1 MKDINDLINGIKG
14 QDELMSLDEVKT
26 LIAKPATGA
35 AQWVKPTILSLVGV
49 AILSVGIFFFT
60 KNKTVTK
67 SMDENGNRVVTTRAN
82 DKSIIIFDSA
92 SFDSSNKYKPFR
104 RVENYL
110 GRTATSETPKE
121 TTSNS
126 TQATPSQLENSS
138 EKPTTY
144 RRSSNDAYTIQTP
157 PVEQTTI
164 PLKNTLSEPRLAV
177 HPTSNGPKS
186 ESYYYDAW
194 SKELQTF
201 TVSLD
206 KPNVIKGEEGTIII
220 IPKGA
225 ICGTYESYSGEV
237 HLTEYYKK
245 EDMLLAQL
253 STGSGHN
260 MLESAGMITLT
271 AASDGKELK
280 LCKDVTVLFPSDKYL
295 DSSYIGFTGN
305 WDDQHNVIDWTP
317 NGGANVNF
325 FGGALTPNCTRPTYE
340 AIRCNWPTRK
350 AEFRKWGK
358 SDLRK
363 DLRNDEVVKRI
374 RRRFWFQDSITS
386 VLYDEVYEGI
396 KHKMKDTLSARAYHA
411 CRVKQ
416 AKAAKI
422 QAMLDSMRGEF
433 GFDPYIVSQKMGYI
447 LANVS
452 GFGSINCDRFTQYKK
467 TRDHTYKVGGSEG
480 VLSARLMFH
489 DIKSIL
495 PGSQTAT
502 DEVTF
507 TRIPDGLNATLLVIK
522 YVDSSIQ
529 IAHQA
534 METGANPDLQF
545 ETIVKDELPDKLK
558 AITAAIGNP
567 KTEILERDY
576 SAVLADDDV
585 LSKAMSLTKEELE
598 KFHIYQHDDILLF
611 SRSRG
616 DQEALELIFRKGIT
630 SHSSSSTQATPLKLI
645 SDEYPKAVVTIQTTL
660 YKKWNTQWDEINCAK
675 YMPILVNYD
684 HGIADYSVWWFEN
697 NDKNI
702 AKLPERYQETY
713 TQYCLQPKE
722 VSSDSTYKKGNKQY
736 VRKPKSHLDIPYSKD
751 QLILADEELANALKI
766 EFNSKSLIYTK
777 RKGPFRKK
785 QYKYKSEENAR
796 YSYITGL
803 LDYNDDYQKNTPPS
817 YITFHDSNYLD
828 ITEMVSS
835 NNSKLDHT
843 QYFYAH
849 KHQMIAVSIG
859 KIDKKEVIF
868 WYEDTQRLNELISE
882 EDKTRTTEYLTTAK
896 GLEMPIPEAKEQKR
910 QLHLDQ
916 MQQFKALRSLSINP
930 VRLTPIELAKLDIS
944 QKDGDIY
951 YTQYS
956 KDYAYNFKF
965 TKRFTITDFEKLN
978 DDSKSR
984 SFKPSFVSDKYGKS
998 YRMRTVS
1005 DSIDLDKLIPIYV
1018 GSEKEYRLSDYF
1030 NDFFHP
1036 DCIFWYEPTEEFLAA
1051 LPQDIRKQLS
1061 YELALI
1067 SDATQTPSQLTTENP
1082 YDSTPEIE
1090 SCVYLDPCADIKTNI
1105 TDMVLFPNPTKGIVN
1120 VSISLSKSVGGD
1132 IKVTNL
1138 TGQPFLE
1145 KRLEDCSVQSTLDV
1159 SHLPAGLYL
1168 VTLLSDDGDKITRRV
1183 IRE

>member
-14 QDELMSLDEVKT
+14 QDELMSMEDVKT

-60 KNKTVTK
+60 KNKTITK
-67 SMDENGNRVVTTRAN
+67 SMDENGNRLVTTWAN
-82 DKSIIIFDSA
+82 DKSKIIFDSA
-92 SFDSSNKYKPFR
+92 SFDSSNKYKPFQ
-104 RVENYL
+104 VAENYL

-126 TQATPSQLENSS
+126 TQSTPSQLENSS

-225 ICGTYESYSGEV
+225 ICGTYESYTGEV

-386 VLYDEVYEGI
+386 ALYDEVYEGI
-396 KHKMKDTLSARAYHA
+396 KYKMKDTLSARAYHA

-585 LSKAMSLTKEELE
+585 LGKAMSLTKEELE
-598 KFHIYQHDDILLF
+598 AFHIYQHDDILLYSN
-611 SRSRG
+611 SRSK
-616 DQEALELIFRKGIT
+616 EKAALEYTFRKGSPSFGSRRVNLKALEIKDEDPVAIIT
-630 SHSSSSTQATPLKLI
+630 KGLTFK
-645 SDEYPKAVVTIQTTL
+645 KAIGL
-660 YKKWNTQWDEINCAK
+660 DYEDINCEN
-675 YMPILVNYD
+675 YLPIIITFD
-684 HGIADYSVWWFEN
+684 HAPAPYSVWWFKKTKE
-697 NDKNI
+697 NI
-702 AKLPERYQETY
+702 AKLPSRYLKSY
-713 TQYCLQPKE
+713 DQYCISPKE
-722 VSSDSTYKKGNKQY
+722 VYGSEKFSIENFWKQKLKNREPISS
-736 VRKPKSHLDIPYSKD
+736 PYSPN
-751 QLILADEELANALKI
+751 QLIEADDKLIKKLQITLTKGKLKYVKQNG
-766 EFNSKSLIYTK
+766 FNNRLSYKEKENRTNIY
-777 RKGPFRKK
+777 GSGF
-785 QYKYKSEENAR
+785 YSEE
-796 YSYITGL
+796 YL
-803 LDYNDDYQKNTPPS
+803 KNTPPS
-817 YITFHDSNYLD
+817 FITSQDSFSLD
-828 ITEMVSS
+828 ITEIGSS
-835 NNSKLDHT
+835 NKKERKSS
-843 QYFYAH
+843 QYFYAT
-849 KHQMIAVSIG
+849 KNNMIAVKIG
-859 KIDKKEVIF
+859 TFNKKEVVF
-868 WYEDTQRLNELISE
+868 WYENTKRLNELLSE
-882 EDKTRTTEYLTTAK
+882 DDKTRTTEYLTTAK
-896 GLEMPIPEAKEQKR
+896 GLEMPIPEAKEQKG

-1051 LPQDIRKQLS
+1051 LPKHISEQLT
-1061 YELALI
+1061 YELSLI
-1067 SDATQTPSQLTTENP
+1067 APQTEGSLL
-1082 YDSTPEIE
+1082 DILIE
-1090 SCVYLDPCADIKTNI
+1090 DTARQETAKPLEKCVYLDPCADIKTNI

-1159 SHLPAGLYL
+1159 SNLPAGLYL
-1168 VTLLSDDGDKITRRV
+1168 VTLLSDEGDKLTRRV